1 MTVVNQATLLLLLAV
16 LGTKAAPG
24 PEDCGGLNV
33 TLPPKDLDKVF
44 GTWVLVWSVSDNLEA
59 TELLENLTSSV
70 IELRLLPDNTTI
82 VYNERNM
89 FQDKSCTKYFINMSM
104 PSDSD
109 SAAPL
114 RSVGGSFH
122 KDGVLSEFN
131 DPGRVEFFVSCSDC
145 LMMVYRGDIG
155 NFLLSYRREGQ
166 HQDVEQLKASHSD
179 NKKLAECL
187 RFPHDKPFIYDGAA
201 EFCPEKE
208 AEKLENP

>member
-16 LGTKAAPG
+16 LGTKAACT
-24 PEDCGGLNV
+24 PEQCDITALS
-33 TLPPKDLDKVF
+33 VF

-114 RSVGGSFH
+114 RSVGAFH

-201 EFCPEKE
+201 GQFLWAGISPRVKVLSAKCQS
-208 AEKLENP
+208 